1 MALKR
6 KRDNVF
12 CVLSDNGM
20 ELPPHVEEIF
30 RKLGLSSVQ
39 TIARVEMS
47 DLAALENDVKTL
59 LIDENFEKMSIV
71 QKKALLG
78 EIWASKP
85 SQFRFT
91 AAERIGIKAAIDI
104 CKNVV
109 AANKQIMAGVN
120 GEFRIAKIPCIEA
133 RIDPRSSGSP
143 SDNTQSHPNR
153 NGIGYNCVQ
162 CFLVIISRLMY
173 CLHYAAGQRRPDN
186 LDFPLGSLMF
196 YVKRWMSRRKETFNL
211 TMVDVESDEA
221 IPSIFCRLC
230 EKSVIVTSLNPGK
243 WNISNFTRHL
253 LASHLVVP
261 AGKHFI
267 FVFFFIFHALIFISL
282 FRYLYFIVNA
292 NGFSCCTGSHGRIQR
307 VGSGR
312 IERPV
317 IVIRKRRSTGL

>member
-85 SQFRFT
+85 SQYRFT

-104 CKNVV
+104 CKNVE

-120 GEFRIAKIPCIEA
+120 GEFGKGQIPCLDA
-133 RIDPRSSGSP
+133 QIDPRLRGSP
-143 SDNTQSHPNR
+143 SDNAQSYPNR
-153 NGIGYNCVQ
+153 KGIG
-162 CFLVIISRLMY
+162 
-173 CLHYAAGQRRPDN
+173 
-186 LDFPLGSLMF
+186 
-196 YVKRWMSRRKETFNL
+196 
-211 TMVDVESDEA
+211 
-221 IPSIFCRLC
+221 
-230 EKSVIVTSLNPGK
+230 
-243 WNISNFTRHL
+243 
-253 LASHLVVP
+253 
-261 AGKHFI
+261 
-267 FVFFFIFHALIFISL
+267 
-282 FRYLYFIVNA
+282 
-292 NGFSCCTGSHGRIQR
+292 
-307 VGSGR
+307 
-312 IERPV
+312 
-317 IVIRKRRSTGL
+317 